1 MAFIY
6 HIGGT
11 FSFAYTSKYV
21 QPVLFNSKE
30 TLAIA
35 RSD

>member
-11 FSFAYTSKYV
+11 SSFACTSKYD
-21 QPVLFNSKE
+21 QPVLFNSND